1 MSFATL
7 VAPCS
12 LLVTVYTEYLF
23 PYFLFQPVYV
33 HACLVDSLQLGVAF
47 CLGSLVPLHLK

>member
-33 HACLVDSLQLGVAF
+33 LACLVDSLQLGVAF